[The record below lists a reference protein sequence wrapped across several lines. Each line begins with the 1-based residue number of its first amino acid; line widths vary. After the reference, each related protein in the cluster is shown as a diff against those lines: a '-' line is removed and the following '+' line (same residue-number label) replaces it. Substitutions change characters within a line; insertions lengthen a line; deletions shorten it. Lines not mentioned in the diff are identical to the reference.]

1 MERVTFDGRPIA
13 HVATEGG
20 VSRQTLSKWV
30 HRFLL
35 AGEEGLEDMSS
46 RPDRSPNRIPPEVE
60 EAILGLR
67 RDKKWGAQRI
77 AAWLRD
83 EMGDEYT
90 VSHSTVHRVLAAH
103 GISKVRETDRPTGE
117 SKRDPN
123 RYEYERPGDMVHVDI
138 KKVGVIPT
146 GGGWRVHGRDTEAG
160 RQSRQVAAR
169 GGKKR
174 LGYAYLHNA
183 VDDHSRLA
191 YTEVH
196 YDEKAQ
202 TCVEFWFR
210 AVKFFQAHGV
220 MHIERCLTDNGSPYR
235 SRMWAAALATTNT
248 RHKRTRPHTPR
259 TNGKVERYNQIMMAE
274 WLYVR
279 PYDSEASRTEYLADF
294 LNYYNYER
302 KHSACG
308 YKPPSSRVP
317 LDTFRMQP
325 QADWLEQVDVKD
337 FELQPPLFEDGDDL

>member
-1 MERVTFDGRPIA
+1 MDRRPIA

-67 RDKKWGAQRI
+67 RDKKWGAQR
-77 AAWLRD
+77 
-83 EMGDEYT
+83 
-90 VSHSTVHRVLAAH
+90 
-103 GISKVRETDRPTGE
+103 
-117 SKRDPN
+117 
-123 RYEYERPGDMVHVDI
+123 
-138 KKVGVIPT
+138 
-146 GGGWRVHGRDTEAG
+146 
-160 RQSRQVAAR
+160 
-169 GGKKR
+169 
-174 LGYAYLHNA
+174 
-183 VDDHSRLA
+183 
-191 YTEVH
+191 
-196 YDEKAQ
+196 
-202 TCVEFWFR
+202 
-210 AVKFFQAHGV
+210 
-220 MHIERCLTDNGSPYR
+220 
-235 SRMWAAALATTNT
+235 
-248 RHKRTRPHTPR
+248 
-259 TNGKVERYNQIMMAE
+259 
-274 WLYVR
+274 
-279 PYDSEASRTEYLADF
+279 DSEASRTEYLADF

-325 QADWLEQVDVKD
+325 QADWLEHVDVKD